1 MTHALRE
8 TVTTALTLLVFAVVG
23 SALLSGTFSL
33 TRPSIAASEQA
44 EKLARISETLP
55 IGSYDNDLVRDARPL
70 PPDPL
75 LGLRHAG
82 QYYPALKAGVPVAVV
97 LEAAAPDGYA
107 GEIRL
112 LVGILA
118 DGRIAGVRV
127 TAHRE
132 TPGLGDYIDAAKSR
146 WIHVF
151 DGRSLGDPDDALWRV
166 RKDGGHFDYM
176 AGATITPRAVVKAVH
191 RSLQYF
197 AAHRETLL
205 SGPAPDRPTRDLI
218 PSAAGPETKSQ
229 RRPLPGPD
237 GGPRQQ
243 ETSE

>member
-1 MTHALRE
+1 MTAAWRE
-8 TVTTALTLLVFAVVG
+8 TVTTALTLLVFAVIG

-55 IGSYDNDLVRDARPL
+55 AGSYDNDLVRDARPL
-70 PPDPL
+70 PADPL
-75 LGLRHAG
+75 LGLRHPG
-82 QYYPALKAGVPVAVV
+82 QYYLALKAGVPVAVV

-112 LVGILA
+112 LIGILA

-127 TAHRE
+127 SAHKE
-132 TPGLGDYIDAAKSR
+132 TPGLGDYIEAAKSR

-151 DGRSLGDPDDALWRV
+151 DGRSLGDPPDALWKV
-166 RKDGGHFDYM
+166 RKDGGQFDYM

-191 RSLQYF
+191 RSLKYF
-197 AAHRETLL
+197 AAHRDTLL
-205 SGPAPDRPTRDLI
+205 S
-218 PSAAGPETKSQ
+218 SVAAV
-229 RRPLPGPD
+229 GPD
-237 GGPRQQ
+237 PDPVPARTDAQARNHPSPAGMSRQQ
-243 ETSE
+243 EAAP